1 MLYPSD
7 FLSLVVPN
15 KIFRY
20 QYDTGQMPSILAP
33 LTFMDHIRRFDNKHH
48 ENMEKNAPNHV
59 HSLFTPVKWEPLN

>member
-7 FLSLVVPN
+7 FLPLVVPN

-33 LTFMDHIRRFDNKHH
+33 LTFMDHIRRFDNKHP
-48 ENMEKNAPNHV
+48 ENMEKMLQTTSTVFSHLLSES
-59 HSLFTPVKWEPLN
+59 H

>member
-1 MLYPSD
+1 MLYPCD

-20 QYDTGQMPSILAP
+20 QYDTGQIPSILAP

-48 ENMEKNAPNHV
+48 ENMEKMLQTTSTVFSHLLSES
-59 HSLFTPVKWEPLN
+59 H

>member
-48 ENMEKNAPNHV
+48 ENMEKMLQTTSTVFSHLLSES
-59 HSLFTPVKWEPLN
+59 H